1 EVIGVY
7 RRLFTIEKSF
17 RMAKS
22 DLKARPIYHRKEDSI
37 HAHLTIVMAAM
48 ATGHVLEQASGLS
61 LKRLVRTL
69 KKYRTF
75 TVEIAGHTIHA
86 QTDLPADIRELTEK
100 LPQPSD

>member
-1 EVIGVY
+1 EQIGAY
-7 RRLFTIEKSF
+7 RPLVTNEISR

-22 DLKARPIYHRKEDSI
+22 HLQVLPIYHRKADFDRS
-37 HAHLTIVMAAM
+37 HLTIVMASR
-48 ATGHVLEQASGLS
+48 ATRHVLEEASRLS

-75 TVEIAGHTIHA
+75 TVEVAGQTLHA
-86 QTDLPADIRELTEK
+86 QTDLPADIRELAEK

>member
-1 EVIGVY
+1 
-7 RRLFTIEKSF
+7 
-17 RMAKS
+17 
-22 DLKARPIYHRKEDSI
+22 SI

-75 TVEIAGHTIHA
+75 TVKIAGHTLHA